1 MKKTLSFALTVILTP
16 ILASAQG
23 GVLSDAGQEKFLK
36 TAKLVSS
43 AEIGHGV
50 TKPVK
55 ADLSDGKLK
64 HSASVQRVTKELS
77 NFFGSDGTQVPM
89 MDHWRFNIAAY
100 RIDRLLKLNMVPVTV
115 SRPYQ
120 AKPAA
125 FSWWVDNVQM
135 EEAERR
141 KKEITP
147 PDPEAFNRQVEIARV
162 FDELVINIDRNHANL
177 LITKD
182 WQVKLIDH
190 SRTFTAYPKIR
201 NVDNLTRISKS
212 LLASLKAL
220 KQADVEAAVTTN
232 LKPAEVKA
240 LMARRDLI
248 VQFFEKKAREKGE
261 AETFI
266 P

>member
-1 MKKTLSFALTVILTP
+1 MK
-16 ILASAQG
+16 
-23 GVLSDAGQEKFLK
+23 
-36 TAKLVSS
+36 
-43 AEIGHGV
+43 AE
-50 TKPVK
+50 
-55 ADLSDGKLK
+55 LSDGKLK
-64 HSASVQRVTKELS
+64 HSASVQRINKELS
-77 NFFGSDGTQVPM
+77 TFFGADGTQAPM
-89 MDHWRFNIAAY
+89 ADHWRFNIAAY

-125 FSWWVDNVQM
+125 FSWWVDNVLM

-162 FDELVINIDRNHANL
+162 FDELIINIDRNHANL

-201 NVDNLTRISKS
+201 NVDNLTRISRP

-220 KQADVEAAVTTN
+220 QQADVEAATTTS

-248 VQFFEKKAREKGE
+248 VEFFEKKAREKGE
-261 AETFI
+261 AEAFI